1 MSTYTNTLW
10 SWPDIRV
17 RAARAVSF
25 GTLAWRMVV
34 DAPAKSL
41 GTLMGVVVS
50 VFLMVQQQSMLI
62 SILGR
67 VTSFVEQTGVDIWI
81 TSQATEGTDATGTLP
96 ASLVGVAAGTR
107 GVAWASPIVGG
118 FGRVTRPDGVLESV
132 KIVGVE
138 APRYAGL
145 PTQLAV
151 GTRHDGL
158 RGPARLFLNW
168 KDRPAFAAAQVGDR
182 VEINGYGLTVSGFFK
197 GVDPH
202 SPFYYVFTNLD
213 DARAVVSM
221 PADRTTF
228 VAVGTAPGVPTNK
241 VRDALAKRM
250 PAAMVLTRDELRALE
265 KRYFLIRTPVGVLFS
280 LGTVVAALI
289 GAVIVAVTLYA
300 RAVDQLREYG
310 TLMAIGATH
319 GQLLSLLLWQAWC
332 FSGAGFVIGMSL
344 FQVVRMHL
352 PELNMTAPPSLILQV
367 LLASWISCTAASLLA
382 IRRVLASDPAV
393 SFRG

>member
-1 MSTYTNTLW
+1 MSTYTNSLW
-10 SWPDIRV
+10 SWPDVRV
-17 RAARAVSF
+17 RASRAASF
-25 GTLAWRMVV
+25 GELAWRMVV

-50 VFLMVQQQSMLI
+50 VFLMAQQQSMLI

-81 TSQATEGTDATGTLP
+81 TSQATESTDATGTVP
-96 ASLVGVAAGTR
+96 ASMVGVAAGTR
-107 GVAWASPIVGG
+107 GVAWASPIVSG

-145 PTQLAV
+145 PRQLA
-151 GTRHDGL
+151 DGSRTDGM

-168 KDRPAFAAAQVGDR
+168 KDRPAFAAAEVGDR
-182 VEINGYGLTVSGFFK
+182 IEINGQGLTVSGFFK

-202 SPFYYVFTNLD
+202 SPFYYVFMNVD
-213 DARAVVSM
+213 DARAIVSM
-221 PADRTTF
+221 PADRVSF
-228 VAVGTAPGVPTNK
+228 VAVGIAPDVSVQE
-241 VRDALAKRM
+241 VRGALASRM
-250 PAAMVLTRDELRALE
+250 PEATVLTRAELRALE
-265 KRYFLIRTPVGVLFS
+265 KRYFLVRTPVGVLFS

-319 GQLLSLLLWQAWC
+319 RQLLALLLWQAWC
-332 FSGAGFVIGMSL
+332 FSGVGFVIGMSL
-344 FQVVRMHL
+344 FQIVRMHL
-352 PELNMTAPPSLILQV
+352 PELSMTAPPSLILQV
-367 LLASWISCTAASLLA
+367 LFASWLSCTAASLMA

>member
-1 MSTYTNTLW
+1 MSTYSLTRS
-10 SWPDIRV
+10 SWMDVRL
-17 RAARAVSF
+17 RAARAAAF
-25 GTLAWRMVV
+25 GELAWRMVV

-41 GTLMGVVVS
+41 GTLVGVIVS
-50 VFLMVQQQSMLI
+50 VFLMAQQQSMLI

-81 TSQATEGTDATGTLP
+81 TSQATESTDATGTVP
-96 ASLVGVAAGTR
+96 ASLVAVAAGTR
-107 GVAWASPIVGG
+107 GVAWAAPVVSG

-132 KIVGVE
+132 KVIGVE

-145 PTQLAV
+145 PMGLAE
-151 GTRHDGL
+151 GTRRDGL
-158 RGPARLFLNW
+158 RGPARVFLNW

-182 VEINGYGLTVSGFFK
+182 VEINGLGLTVAGFFR

-221 PADRTTF
+221 PADRTSF
-228 VAVGTAPGVPTNK
+228 VAVGTAPGASRDA
-241 VRDALAKRM
+241 VRVALAKRM
-250 PAAMVLTRDELRALE
+250 PNATVLTRDQFRALE
-265 KRYFLIRTPVGVLFS
+265 KRYFLIRTPVGVLFG

-319 GQLLSLLLWQAWC
+319 RQLLALLLWQAWC
-332 FSGAGFVIGMSL
+332 FCGVGFVIGMLL
-344 FQVVRMHL
+344 FQIVRMHL
-352 PELNMTAPPSLILQV
+352 PELNMSAPPSLILQV
-367 LLASWISCTAASLLA
+367 ATASWLSCTAASLLA

-393 SFRG
+393 TFRG